1 MWQIAS
7 IGEVLLDL
15 LPTGA
20 RLGGAPAAAAWYCAE
35 TGAQGWLL
43 SAVGE
48 DKHGRRVLRDLQE
61 RRLPADYVVKNPAQP
76 TGEVRVHYDAN
87 GKAIYHFLEDVAWD
101 HLQMTPSWAE
111 LAGKVNAVIF
121 GTVAQRAEESRKTI
135 YEFLDAAAPDAL
147 RLFDLHLR
155 YPYYSSEIL
164 EQSFRRASA
173 AKMSRSELP
182 VVARWL
188 GMDGADGES
197 VAKVL
202 MERYPALR
210 CIALTR
216 GEDGS
221 LLFTRGK
228 IYECGGFYADQFVN
242 GSGSG
247 EAFSVVLCLGILNGA
262 DLQAVNEEA
271 NRAACCVCCE
281 PDTLAPL
288 SDEVLDNLQKARI
301 I

>member
-20 RLGGAPAAAAWYCAE
+20 RLGGAPAAVAWYCAE

-111 LAGKVNAVIF
+111 LAG
-121 GTVAQRAEESRKTI
+121 
-135 YEFLDAAAPDAL
+135 
-147 RLFDLHLR
+147 
-155 YPYYSSEIL
+155 
-164 EQSFRRASA
+164 
-173 AKMSRSELP
+173 
-182 VVARWL
+182 
-188 GMDGADGES
+188 
-197 VAKVL
+197 
-202 MERYPALR
+202 
-210 CIALTR
+210 
-216 GEDGS
+216 
-221 LLFTRGK
+221 
-228 IYECGGFYADQFVN
+228 
-242 GSGSG
+242 
-247 EAFSVVLCLGILNGA
+247 
-262 DLQAVNEEA
+262 
-271 NRAACCVCCE
+271 
-281 PDTLAPL
+281 
-288 SDEVLDNLQKARI
+288 
-301 I
+301 